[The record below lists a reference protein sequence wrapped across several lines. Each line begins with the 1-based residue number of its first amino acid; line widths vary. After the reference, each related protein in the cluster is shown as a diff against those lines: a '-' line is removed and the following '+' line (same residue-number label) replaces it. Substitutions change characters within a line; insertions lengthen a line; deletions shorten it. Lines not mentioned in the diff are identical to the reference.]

1 MKRLSLRLALPALC
15 LSLLNLNLIAQTNN
29 AMTTGTLPPPPAAKK
44 TPKITEIHGEKLSDD
59 YFWMREKTNP
69 DVTAHLEAENAYTD
83 AVMKPTADLQAR
95 LYKEMLGRIKQTD
108 TQVPYRDNGY
118 LYYSRTVEGQQY
130 PIYARRK
137 GAMTAPEEVTLDLN
151 KLNEGHKYT
160 AMATYAVSD
169 DSNLLAY
176 SIDHNGYRE
185 YILKIKDLRTGQDLA
200 DEFGKVVSAF
210 WAPDNKTLFYVTED
224 HAKRPHK
231 VWRHTLGDPKAKD
244 VLVYEEKDELFRAG
258 AGRTRSRGAILFL
271 STSATTSEI
280 SFIPA
285 DQPTAAPKLIAPR
298 DPANEHEYYLDH
310 QGDKFLILTN
320 DKGRNFRLVTAPVS
334 DPRRENWKEVVA
346 HRADVM
352 LEDID
357 AFADFYVVAER
368 DNGLQKLRITD
379 AKTGKAHHL
388 PFPEPVYS
396 AFVSTNREYKTNLL
410 RYAYQS
416 FTTPSSVYDY
426 DVAAGK
432 STLLKQQEVLGGY
445 DPKQYQS
452 ERIHVTASDGTRIPV
467 SLVYKKGFKR
477 DGTHP
482 AHLNAYG
489 SYGIS
494 SNIGFSTNRLSLL
507 DRGFVFA
514 LAHIRGGGDLGK
526 PWHDAGKMMKKM
538 NTFTDFIAVGD
549 YLVKEKYVAK
559 DKLVISGGSAGG
571 LLMGA
576 VTNLRPD
583 LFRVV
588 VSYVPF
594 VDVVNTMLDESLPLT
609 VQEFLEWGNPKKKE
623 EYAYI
628 KSYSPYDNIK
638 ATNYPTMLVRVSL
651 NDSQVPY
658 WEGAKYVSKLRAMK
672 TDKNTLL
679 LKANMG
685 AGHGGASGRYD
696 ALKDTAF
703 DYAFILTQLGIEP
716 VTAPP
721 PPTTTTTTTLNQ

>member
-1 MKRLSLRLALPALC
+1 M
-15 LSLLNLNLIAQTNN
+15 
-29 AMTTGTLPPPPAAKK
+29 
-44 TPKITEIHGEKLSDD
+44 
-59 YFWMREKTNP
+59 
-69 DVTAHLEAENAYTD
+69 
-83 AVMKPTADLQAR
+83 
-95 LYKEMLGRIKQTD
+95 
-108 TQVPYRDNGY
+108 
-118 LYYSRTVEGQQY
+118 
-130 PIYARRK
+130 
-137 GAMTAPEEVTLDLN
+137 
-151 KLNEGHKYT
+151 
-160 AMATYAVSD
+160 
-169 DSNLLAY
+169 
-176 SIDHNGYRE
+176 
-185 YILKIKDLRTGQDLA
+185 
-200 DEFGKVVSAF
+200 
-210 WAPDNKTLFYVTED
+210 
-224 HAKRPHK
+224 
-231 VWRHTLGDPKAKD
+231 
-244 VLVYEEKDELFRAG
+244 LFRAG
-258 AGRTRSRGAILFL
+258 AARTRSRGAILFL

-298 DPANEHEYYLDH
+298 DPAAEHEYYLDH

-346 HRADVM
+346 HRPDVM
-352 LEDID
+352 LEDVD

-396 AFVSTNREYKTNLL
+396 AFVSTNREYKTGLL

-489 SYGIS
+489 SYGIP

-571 LLMGA
+571 LLDGRRHQ
-576 VTNLRPD
+576 LRPD

-594 VDVVNTMLDESLPLT
+594 VDVVNTMLDKSLPLT
-609 VQEFLEWGNPKKKE
+609 VQEFLEWATPRRR
-623 EYAYI
+623 
-628 KSYSPYDNIK
+628 KS
-638 ATNYPTMLVRVSL
+638 TPT
-651 NDSQVPY
+651 
-658 WEGAKYVSKLRAMK
+658 SKPTRL
-672 TDKNTLL
+672 
-679 LKANMG
+679 
-685 AGHGGASGRYD
+685 
-696 ALKDTAF
+696 
-703 DYAFILTQLGIEP
+703 
-716 VTAPP
+716 
-721 PPTTTTTTTLNQ
+721 TTTSPPRTTPRCSSASPSTTARCPTGKAPSTSPSCAP

>member
-1 MKRLSLRLALPALC
+1 MKRFSLWLALPALF
-15 LSLLNLNLIAQTNN
+15 SLLNLNLIAQTNN
-29 AMTTGTLPPPPAAKK
+29 AMTTGTLTPPSAKRA
-44 TPKITEIHGEKLSDD
+44 PKKTEIHGETLVDD

-69 DVTAHLEAENAYTD
+69 DVTAYLEAENAYTD
-83 AVMKPTADLQAR
+83 SVMKPTAGLQEK

-108 TQVPYRDNGY
+108 TQVPYRENGY
-118 LYYSRTVEGQQY
+118 FYYSRTIEGQQY
-130 PIYARRK
+130 SIYARKK
-137 GAMTAPEEVTLDLN
+137 GSLSAAEEVTVDLN

-160 AMATYAVSD
+160 AMNTYAVSD
-169 DSNLLAY
+169 DGNLLAY

-185 YILKIKDLRTGQDLA
+185 YILKIKDLRTGKELA

-210 WAPDNKTLFYVTED
+210 WAPDGKTLFYVTED

-231 VWRHTLGDPKAKD
+231 VWRHTLGDAKEKD
-244 VLVYEEKDELFRAG
+244 ALVYEEKDELFRAG
-258 AGRTRSRGAILFL
+258 AGRTRSRGAILFF
-271 STSATTSEI
+271 SSSATTSET

-285 DQPTAAPKLIAPR
+285 DQPTATPKLIAPR
-298 DPANEHEYYLDH
+298 DAKREHEYYLDH

-320 DKGRNFRLVTAPVS
+320 DKGRNFRLVSAPVA
-334 DPRRENWKEVVA
+334 DPRPENWKEIMP
-346 HRADVM
+346 HRDGVM

-368 DNGLQKLRITD
+368 ENGLPKLRITD
-379 AKTGKAHHL
+379 AKSGKAHHL

-396 AFVSTNREYKTNLL
+396 ASVSTNKEFKTSLL

-416 FTTPSSVYDY
+416 FTTPASVYDY
-426 DVAAGK
+426 DVATNK

-445 DPKQYQS
+445 DAKQYQS
-452 ERIHVTASDGTRIPV
+452 ERVYVTAPDGVKIPV

-482 AHLNAYG
+482 AHLYAYG
-489 SYGIS
+489 SYGSS
-494 SNIGFSTNRLSLL
+494 SNVSFSLARLSLL
-507 DRGFVFA
+507 DRGFVYA

-526 PWHDAGKMMKKM
+526 PWHDDGKMLKKM

-549 YLVKEKYVAK
+549 HLVKEKYAAK

-583 LFRVV
+583 LFKVV

-594 VDVVNTMLDESLPLT
+594 VDVINTMLDETLPLT

-628 KSYSPYDNIK
+628 KSYSPYDNIAAK
-638 ATNYPTMLVRVSL
+638 DYPTMLVRVSL

-658 WEGAKYVSKLRAMK
+658 WEGAKYVAKLRAMK
-672 TDKNTLL
+672 TDENTLL

-703 DYAFILTQLGIEP
+703 DYAFILTQLGI
-716 VTAPP
+716 
-721 PPTTTTTTTLNQ
+721 NQ